1 MKDIPKILA
10 QPNVIV
16 FFHMNGCPY
25 CVRTQ
30 PFWNQLKKTKM
41 GKKYKFAEIESAE
54 LPDGMREL
62 KGISGFPHFIARTDG
77 QELSSPGSKTSLK
90 ELMDALHLRRSL
102 GRRNTRRLTRR
113 VRKTV

>member
-1 MKDIPKILA
+1 MKDLHKILA
-10 QPNVIV
+10 QTNVIV
-16 FFHMNGCPY
+16 FFYMNGCPY

>member
-10 QPNVIV
+10 QTNVIV
-16 FFHMNGCPY
+16 FFYMDGCPY

-62 KGISGFPHFIARTDG
+62 KGISGFPHFIAKTDG

-90 ELMDALHLRRSL
+90 ELMDSLHLRRSL

>member
-1 MKDIPKILA
+1 MKDVRKILS

-16 FFHMNGCPY
+16 FFHMTGCPY

-30 PFWNQLKKTKM
+30 PFWNQLKKTKL
-41 GKKYKFAEIESAE
+41 GKKYSFAEVESAE
-54 LPDGMREL
+54 LPADLREQ
-62 KGISGFPHFIARTDG
+62 KEISGFPHFIIRTDG

-90 ELMDALHLRRSL
+90 ELMDGLHLRRSL

-113 VRKTV
+113 VRKTA

>member
-1 MKDIPKILA
+1 MKDVHKILA
-10 QPNVIV
+10 QTNVIV
-16 FFHMNGCPY
+16 FFYMNGCPY
-25 CVRTQ
+25 CIRTQ

-62 KGISGFPHFIARTDG
+62 KGISGFPHFIAKTDG

-90 ELMDALHLRRSL
+90 ELMDSLHLTRL

>member
-10 QPNVIV
+10 QTNVIV
-16 FFHMNGCPY
+16 FFYMDGCPY

-54 LPDGMREL
+54 LPPGLREQ

>member
-1 MKDIPKILA
+1 MKDVQKILA

-16 FFHMNGCPY
+16 FFHMIGCPY
-25 CVRTQ
+25 CIRTQ

-54 LPDGMREL
+54 LPVGLREQ
-62 KGISGFPHFIARTDG
+62 KGITGFPHFIVRTDG
-77 QELSSPGSKTSLK
+77 QELSSPGSKASLK
-90 ELMDALHLRRSL
+90 ELMDGLHLRRSL

-113 VRKTV
+113 VRKTS

>member
-10 QPNVIV
+10 QTNVIV
-16 FFHMNGCPY
+16 FFYMDGCPY
-25 CVRTQ
+25 CIRTQ

-90 ELMDALHLRRSL
+90 ELMDALHLRRSS